1 MTVKRV
7 WSKRTIEA
15 VLVLL
20 ELKKA
25 TRSRVDLQLHRPAR
39 VCRHCEKSTLILVQ
53 PAGLCGECWS
63 RQIRKAQK
71 IGRKLPELPQRIWKA
86 S

>member
-25 TRSRVDLQLHRPAR
+25 THSRVDLQLHSPAR
-39 VCRHCEKSTLILVQ
+39 ICKHCEKSTPILVQ

-63 RQIRKAQK
+63 KQVRKTLRG
-71 IGRKLPELPQRIWKA
+71 GRRLLELPQKFRKA